1 MVMGYLLNYF
11 MKIFLIC
18 SKKFYDKIPNIK
30 RDLELRGHIITLP
43 NCYDDPQTEDKYR
56 QLGVAEHAK
65 FKSEMIRHSED
76 VINNNDAVLVLNF
89 TKNGVDNYIGGATF
103 LEMYDAF
110 RLGIKIFIHNDIPE
124 GILKDEI
131 IGFCPII
138 IQGNL
143 DKII

>member
-1 MVMGYLLNYF
+1 

-18 SKKFYDKIPNIK
+18 SKKFYSEIPNIK
-30 RDLELRGHIITLP
+30 RDLELKGHKITLP

-56 QLGVAEHAK
+56 QLGEAEHAK
-65 FKSEMIRHSED
+65 FKSEMIRRNED

-89 TKNGVDNYIGGATF
+89 IKNGVDNYIGGATF

-110 RLGIKIFIHNDIPE
+110 RLNKKIFVYNSIPE

-138 IQGNL
+138 IQSNL